1 MDEKK
6 APQQRREALEQIR
19 SQHSDNSAQSQASRM
34 EAALRELGSIT
45 TFEASRYLDVYHPP
59 ARALAL
65 RKRGL
70 SIITLRESV
79 ITESGKTHSVGK
91 YVLATL
97 TEGSRHD

>member
-19 SQHSDNSAQSQASRM
+19 SQHSDNSVQSQASRM

-45 TFEASRYLDVYHPP
+45 TFEASRALDIYHPP
-59 ARALAL
+59 ARALSL

-70 SIITLRESV
+70 NIITMRERV
-79 ITESGKTHSVGK
+79 VTESGKLHNVGR
-91 YVLATL
+91 YVLATE
-97 TEGSRHD
+97 TEAGCHD

>member
-19 SQHSDNSAQSQASRM
+19 LQHIDNSVRSQAKRL
-34 EAALRELGSIT
+34 EAALRALGSIT
-45 TFEASRYLDVYHPP
+45 TFEASRVLDIYHPP

-70 SIITLRESV
+70 SIITLRERV
-79 ITESGKTHSVGK
+79 VTESGKVHRVGK
-91 YVLATL
+91 YVLATVGG
-97 TEGSRHD
+97 EASND